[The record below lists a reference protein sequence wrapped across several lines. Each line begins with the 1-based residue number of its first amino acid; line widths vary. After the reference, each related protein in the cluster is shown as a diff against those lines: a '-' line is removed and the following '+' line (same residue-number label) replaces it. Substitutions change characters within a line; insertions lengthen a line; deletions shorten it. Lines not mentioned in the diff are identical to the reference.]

1 MTRPSAQRTAG
12 FTLVEGIVTM
22 AILAIVLVLVG
33 GILMSTSRVLNQ
45 QQLESAS
52 DTIVATVGDAAQ
64 SVLVGAEP
72 STVHLVH
79 ETDGTTSVFFVT
91 KATDNSHPAGSYK
104 LFVKDADDGAGQGE
118 LWIARVGNADTSP
131 SSIAQAEAVLPST
144 VDADQTTS
152 LVPAPTYTAQGATT
166 VCTLSKDDDNDD
178 PTLTISVRD
187 KQGNDVRSTTV
198 PLLQLPSEGA

>member
-72 STVHLVH
+72 STVHLVN
-79 ETDGTTSVFFVT
+79 EADGTTSVFFVT

-104 LFVKDADDGAGQGE
+104 LFVKDTDDGAGQGG

-131 SSIAQAEAVLPST
+131 SSMAQAEAVLPST
-144 VDADQTTS
+144 VDASQTTS

-187 KQGNDVRSTTV
+187 KQGNDVRSATV

>member
-1 MTRPSAQRTAG
+1 
-12 FTLVEGIVTM
+12 
-22 AILAIVLVLVG
+22 ILAIVLVLVG

-72 STVHLVH
+72 STMHLVH

-131 SSIAQAEAVLPST
+131 SSIAQVEAVLPST

>member
-12 FTLVEGIVTM
+12 FTLVEGIVAM

-104 LFVKDADDGAGQGE
+104 LFVKDADDGAGQGG

-187 KQGNDVRSTTV
+187 KQGNNVRSATV

>member
-1 MTRPSAQRTAG
+1 MTRPNAQRTAG

-22 AILAIVLVLVG
+22 AILAIVLVLAG

-104 LFVKDADDGAGQGE
+104 LFVKDANDGAGQGE

>member
-1 MTRPSAQRTAG
+1 MIRPNAQRAAG

-64 SVLVGAEP
+64 SVLVGADP
-72 STVHLVH
+72 STVRLVS
-79 ETDGTTSVFFVT
+79 ESSNNATSLMFKTT
-91 KATDNSHPAGSYK
+91 ATDNSHPAGYYK
-104 LFVKDADDGAGQGE
+104 LFAKGTDGQEG
-118 LWIARVGNADTSP
+118 LWIARIGNGDEDPNQVATVD
-131 SSIAQAEAVLPST
+131 PST

-152 LVPAPTYTAQGATT
+152 LVPAPTYTAQSATT
-166 VCTLSKDDDNDD
+166 VCTLSNDGNGD

-187 KQGNDVRSTTV
+187 KQGKDVRSSTV